1 MPEWLEYLL
10 RILMAVGLGFVI
22 GIERQ
27 LRLKVAGIRTHALVA
42 AGACLF
48 MIISKYGFGDSTQF
62 DASRIASQVVSG
74 ISFIGAGM
82 ILHRQQRSEE
92 RRVGKEC

>member
-27 LRLKVAGIRTHALVA
+27 LRLKVAGIRTH
-42 AGACLF
+42 
-48 MIISKYGFGDSTQF
+48 
-62 DASRIASQVVSG
+62 
-74 ISFIGAGM
+74 
-82 ILHRQQRSEE
+82 
-92 RRVGKEC
+92 